1 VSWAL
6 VLGGGGPSGLA
17 WETGVLKGLLAHGA
31 DLTTPDLLVG
41 ADGAILAAHVAT
53 GESASPRSATSAALA
68 FGHRL
73 VIVVAVARA
82 GELGSLDDELAD
94 EIAQLRAGG
103 SHVELLLPDAASAA
117 VLFADLADPARAAAA
132 GYAQGTAQ
140 AATVRAWLASSAHR
154 IPVVDAED
162 LAARFEALTLRKAEW
177 THLAHLAVG
186 MWHVDRYGPEDA
198 LTRLRAGIRRL
209 NESLG
214 GQNTATAGYH
224 ETITA
229 AYVRLL
235 SAFLEACPPGLA
247 WSDRVARLFASP
259 LVEKDVLFRAYSR
272 ERLFSMEARASWVE
286 PDLAPLTL
294 NAVLAQGVS

>member
-1 VSWAL
+1 M
-6 VLGGGGPSGLA
+6 LGGGGPSGLA
-17 WETGVLKGLLAHGA
+17 WETGVLKGLLDHGA
-31 DLTTPDLLVG
+31 DLTAPDLLVG
-41 ADGAILAAHVAT
+41 TSAGVIGAAHVAT
-53 GESASPRSATSAALA
+53 GQSARSGSTTSAELA

-73 VIVVAVARA
+73 VIVVAVVRA
-82 GELGSLDDELAD
+82 GELGSLDD

-103 SHVELLLPDAASAA
+103 SHVELLLPDAVSAEA
-117 VLFADLADPARAAAA
+117 LFPDLADPARRAASASAAAAA

-140 AATVRAWLASSAHR
+140 AASVRAWFESSTHR

-162 LAARFEALTLRKAEW
+162 LAARFEALTIRKAEW

-186 MWHVDRYGPEDA
+186 MWHVDRYGADDA
-198 LTRLRAGIRRL
+198 LTRLRDGIRRL

-214 GQNTATAGYH
+214 GQNTATGGYH

-235 SAFLEACPPGLA
+235 SAFLETCPSGLS

-259 LVEKDVLFRAYSR
+259 LVERDVLFRAYSR
-272 ERLFSMEARASWVE
+272 ERLLSIDARARWVE

>member
-6 VLGGGGPSGLA
+6 VLSGGGPSGLA
-17 WETGVLKGLLAHGA
+17 WETGLLKGLLDHGA
-31 DLTTPDLLVG
+31 DLTAPDLFVG
-41 ADGAILAAHVAT
+41 TSPGAILAAHVAT
-53 GESASPRSATSAALA
+53 GQSASPGSTTSAELA

-73 VIVVAVARA
+73 VIVVAVVRA
-82 GELGSLDDELAD
+82 GELGSLDD

-103 SHVELLLPDAASAA
+103 SHVELLLPDAVSAEA
-117 VLFADLADPARAAAA
+117 LFPELADSARRAAAA
-132 GYAQGTAQ
+132 GYAQGAAQ
-140 AATVRAWLASSAHR
+140 AATVRAWFESSKHR

-162 LAARFEALTLRKAEW
+162 LAARFATLTLRKAEW

-186 MWHVDRYGPEDA
+186 MWHVDRYGADDA
-198 LTRLRAGIRRL
+198 LTRLRGGIKRL

-229 AYVRLL
+229 AYVLL
-235 SAFLEACPPGLA
+235 LAAFLDACPPGLP

-259 LVEKDVLFRAYSR
+259 LVETDVLFRAYSR
-272 ERLFSMEARASWVE
+272 DRLLSVEARASWVE

-294 NAVLAQGVS
+294 DAVFAQGVS